1 MGGSKLTKD
10 TNCETVAQEPT
21 PELLRQFLEDR
32 LPPVFSRAQ
41 LFEAVDKLMFTPKS
55 MINFANRGVG
65 PKYFYMGTRAMYEKK
80 SFIEW
85 AMEKYGGM
93 TRNDYRRNRVSTF
106 GSSLEEDGSGEG
118 GAGGQGTGD

>member
-1 MGGSKLTKD
+1 MTK
-10 TNCETVAQEPT
+10 ETTIETAGQEPT

-93 TRNDYRRNRVSTF
+93 TRDDYRRNRKSAF
-106 GSSLEEDGSGEG
+106 GSAVEEDGAGEG
-118 GAGGQGTGD
+118 GAGSEGSGDRA

>member
-1 MGGSKLTKD
+1 MAKE
-10 TNCETVAQEPT
+10 TNFETAGQEPT

-93 TRNDYRRNRVSTF
+93 TRDDYRRNRKRAF
-106 GSSLEEDGSGEG
+106 GREGEEDGAGEG
-118 GAGGQGTGD
+118 GSGS